1 MARVSRDVATH
12 ISFAISTIL
21 CHDDGSCEIVRVQKR
36 ACVARASRKAPQQIL
51 RADVPVVDLAAYFGI
66 VRVLSLACRLLNAL
80 IRHGDRKSTRLN
92 SSHRTISYAVI

>member
-80 IRHGDRKSTRLN
+80 IRHGVVRVASRN
-92 SSHRTISYAVI
+92 REPQAVTF